1 MSVHTKE
8 TRFLIDMIG
17 SEIHNLDLEKTE
29 QFSIS
34 LIFTSNAST
43 TVSVK
48 VDTYLELSIHPEP
61 SLENQSL
68 KSRNHAIFLEN
79 ATSD

>member
-34 LIFTSNAST
+34 LIFTSKAST

-48 VDTYLELSIHPEP
+48 VDT
-61 SLENQSL
+61 
-68 KSRNHAIFLEN
+68 
-79 ATSD
+79 